1 MQSRDIV
8 LKTLVKSLFGG
19 PCYFH
24 KPKLGRRFTLLFYV
38 MKNLVLVILI
48 WAIPLGSFAQEQER
62 MHIPSKIYKDRI
74 TDQDGRP
81 LSGIRVKVKGKIGS
95 TYTNANGEFS
105 IKAEQGD
112 VIELSK
118 NGEVINTYR
127 LDGSIYY
134 QVEDE
139 AEVLADEEAK
149 SAKKISS
156 FNKRSGSQE
165 FNHYIQL
172 ANENKNA
179 KPLESID
186 YIRDALEIATANN
199 NKTQLAQSYYTL
211 GDIYMALGQYD
222 LAVKNYRISLENST
236 DNRVQIKLAKAYTM
250 DGKVTDAIAL
260 YKKLQNDKN
269 LSKEQQAMVNEGL
282 GDVYMDSNRFSEAI
296 EHFSKALSTV
306 RDLNNPNRENA
317 IKNKLAKAYE
327 ASGDLD
333 KAESYILPD
342 KAADQKIDAVQSQRA
357 AEFYSRNRNID
368 KEVQLRRQ
376 TVEELEQ
383 NEAVLGNTREAL
395 AQPVISRP
403 KAKLELGKALL
414 KQNNYKEALPILEE
428 SAEEAKI
435 SDDIATQKD
444 AVQQLSEVYAG
455 LGADDKALK
464 NYREYVGLVDKL
476 YQQKEEEIDKI
487 VALNRELAE
496 KQNRISSLEKDREL
510 TESQYKLYQ
519 TENQLTIEND
529 RRQKLIIY
537 SLLGGLVL
545 LITALYFMYR
555 SNKQRRL
562 ANNVLAL
569 RSLRTQM
576 NPHFI
581 FNALN
586 SVNNFIAKNDER
598 AANRYLSEF
607 STLMRSVLDNSEE
620 DFITLEK
627 ELELLRLYLKLEHA
641 RFTEKFDYELNIDD
655 SIDQEQFLIPPM
667 LLQPYVEN
675 AVWHGLRYKK
685 DKGFLKVN
693 LRYLDSGTIKIEI
706 MDNGIGRTQ
715 SKALKTGHQKKKKSK
730 GMQNIKQRIEI
741 LNNMYKDKIS
751 VDIKDMNNDK
761 TGTIVTLILKK
772 IGTQP

>member
-1 MQSRDIV
+1 M
-8 LKTLVKSLFGG
+8 
-19 PCYFH
+19 
-24 KPKLGRRFTLLFYV
+24 
-38 MKNLVLVILI
+38 
-48 WAIPLGSFAQEQER
+48 
-62 MHIPSKIYKDRI
+62 
-74 TDQDGRP
+74 
-81 LSGIRVKVKGKIGS
+81 
-95 TYTNANGEFS
+95 
-105 IKAEQGD
+105 
-112 VIELSK
+112 
-118 NGEVINTYR
+118 
-127 LDGSIYY
+127 
-134 QVEDE
+134 
-139 AEVLADEEAK
+139 
-149 SAKKISS
+149 
-156 FNKRSGSQE
+156 
-165 FNHYIQL
+165 
-172 ANENKNA
+172 
-179 KPLESID
+179 
-186 YIRDALEIATANN
+186 
-199 NKTQLAQSYYTL
+199 
-211 GDIYMALGQYD
+211 
-222 LAVKNYRISLENST
+222 
-236 DNRVQIKLAKAYTM
+236 
-250 DGKVTDAIAL
+250 
-260 YKKLQNDKN
+260 
-269 LSKEQQAMVNEGL
+269 
-282 GDVYMDSNRFSEAI
+282 
-296 EHFSKALSTV
+296 
-306 RDLNNPNRENA
+306 
-317 IKNKLAKAYE
+317 
-327 ASGDLD
+327 
-333 KAESYILPD
+333 
-342 KAADQKIDAVQSQRA
+342 
-357 AEFYSRNRNID
+357 
-368 KEVQLRRQ
+368 
-376 TVEELEQ
+376 
-383 NEAVLGNTREAL
+383 
-395 AQPVISRP
+395 
-403 KAKLELGKALL
+403 
-414 KQNNYKEALPILEE
+414 
-428 SAEEAKI
+428 
-435 SDDIATQKD
+435 
-444 AVQQLSEVYAG
+444 
-455 LGADDKALK
+455 
-464 NYREYVGLVDKL
+464 
-476 YQQKEEEIDKI
+476 
-487 VALNRELAE
+487 
-496 KQNRISSLEKDREL
+496 
-510 TESQYKLYQ
+510 
-519 TENQLTIEND
+519 TIEND